1 MERIIIRILLIIQ
14 IICVLA
20 CSQSNKAKNIDK
32 TGLNGMNFPD
42 FKESNEGLG
51 RAVSLWDS
59 LEITVEFP
67 DCGEWVGRIEKIV
80 IIREKDFKLK
90 AQFTMD
96 TLCCDGIDS
105 LNIITRSNKIN
116 VTTTLKPED
125 ENLVN
130 LFIHRILEL
139 NLNLEYFT
147 WGNEQEPESLTV
159 FANEPIRIEIRNTTG
174 ELYLSFLNID
184 QLGNTWYNKL
194 RNQIFG
200 ELAK

>member
-14 IICVLA
+14 IICILA
-20 CSQSNKAKNIDK
+20 CSQSDKAKNIDK

-42 FKESNEGLG
+42 FKESNYGLG

-80 IIREKDFKLK
+80 IIRENDFKLK

-105 LNIITRSNKIN
+105 LYIITRSNKIN
-116 VTTTLKPED
+116 VTKTITPED

-139 NLNLEYFT
+139 NLNLEYYK
-147 WGNEQEPESLTV
+147 WDEKEEPESITV
-159 FANEPIRIEIRNTTG
+159 FADEPIRIEIRNTTR